1 MEIVCPNCA
10 TAYRVGE
17 AAIGPGGRKVRCT
30 RCGLKWLATPAFTR
44 QTAFAALPPATDA
57 ALTAAFS
64 DALLQPEAAEA
75 PRAGGGRPEAPPVAR
90 DDEPDAKARPV
101 AKGIVTL
108 AALGPGFERFRK
120 PAAAAA
126 RTATRRPARR
136 SLTDRLGVPA
146 VALAIALVAGLIL
159 ARQSVVT
166 AVPDLAGLYAAFG
179 LKVNLRGLEFRNMT
193 ATRDIQ
199 EGRPVLIIEGEIANI
214 AAGDSDV
221 PPVRLAV
228 RAGRQEV
235 YAWSVEPARRT
246 LAAGE
251 SIAFRTR
258 LASPP
263 AAADD
268 IELRFAARRQLA
280 SGAR

>member
-1 MEIVCPNCA
+1 
-10 TAYRVGE
+10 
-17 AAIGPGGRKVRCT
+17 
-30 RCGLKWLATPAFTR
+30 LTPVA
-44 QTAFAALPPATDA
+44 AFAALPPATDA

-64 DALLQPEAAEA
+64 DALLQPEAAEVA
-75 PRAGGGRPEAPPVAR
+75 RASGGGPSEAPPEAR
-90 DDEPDAKARPV
+90 DDEPAAKAQPTV
-101 AKGIVTL
+101 KGIVTL

-120 PAAAAA
+120 PAAAAG

-136 SLTDRLGVPA
+136 PLADRLGVPA
-146 VALAIALVAGLIL
+146 VALAFALVAGLIL
-159 ARQSVVT
+159 ARQSIVS
-166 AVPDLAGLYAAFG
+166 AVPDLAGLYAGFG

-193 ATRDIQ
+193 ATRDI
-199 EGRPVLIIEGEIANI
+199 EDGRPVLIIEGEIANI